1 MLPESKDVLEFGP
14 YRIDREQRL
23 LAKGNDVVPLPP
35 KVFDTL
41 LALSRAA
48 AGFLRRRNCSSR
60 MAQHIR

>member
-48 AGFLRRRNCSSR
+48 PAS
-60 MAQHIR
+60 